1 MPTNDHAHYR
11 LTFSEKSEALSVGA
25 RLGTTCESH
34 SITDAQRNTMPFRA
48 PKPPAPAQPY
58 VAGVSRLAY
67 KFPAGALKSLVLP
80 TAFTGLLGLQ
90 LPPPTEN
97 GRGVRSSTEELMCLA
112 SVGRACRGHCWAA
125 SEAVRCV
132 CSLCAEIGRRSSY
145 RIGGL
150 SARLSLS
157 TAAWRS
163 LATARSDPVF
173 HVSDRVLK
181 GFHGPFG
188 RSAGC
193 SSSSLSKMVFEEKER
208 FMDGL
213 SDRKSGDLPGRGY
226 IVPSLDIESF
236 GTPSSAGPLYR

>member
-1 MPTNDHAHYR
+1 M
-11 LTFSEKSEALSVGA
+11 
-25 RLGTTCESH
+25 
-34 SITDAQRNTMPFRA
+34 
-48 PKPPAPAQPY
+48 
-58 VAGVSRLAY
+58 
-67 KFPAGALKSLVLP
+67 
-80 TAFTGLLGLQ
+80 
-90 LPPPTEN
+90 
-97 GRGVRSSTEELMCLA
+97 
-112 SVGRACRGHCWAA
+112 
-125 SEAVRCV
+125 
-132 CSLCAEIGRRSSY
+132 
-145 RIGGL
+145 
-150 SARLSLS
+150 
-157 TAAWRS
+157 
-163 LATARSDPVF
+163 F